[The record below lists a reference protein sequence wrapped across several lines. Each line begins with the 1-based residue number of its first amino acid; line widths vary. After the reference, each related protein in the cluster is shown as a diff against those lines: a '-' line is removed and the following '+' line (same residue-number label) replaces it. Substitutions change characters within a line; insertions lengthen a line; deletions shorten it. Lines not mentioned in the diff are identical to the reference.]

1 MARNVWKLIGGLIVV
16 ALVLSAPAQAAF
28 PGRNGKLM
36 FQRTNAYQQQSG
48 LYAVDPF
55 GIQEDR
61 VTNSQSTILPT
72 WSPDGQR
79 IAFVDSAAIWT
90 MKPDGSDRTLVLD
103 WRSSVWTLSWS
114 PDGAKLVAEL
124 WDCEFQCTQDIYTMN
139 LDGTGLTNITA
150 ADGME
155 DRHPAWSP
163 DGTKIAFSGFV
174 NGAAG
179 LYTMNPDGSGKSP
192 LE

>member
-1 MARNVWKLIGGLIVV
+1 MTRNAWKVLGTVTVIML
-16 ALVLSAPAQAAF
+16 ALTASAQAAY
-28 PGRNGKLM
+28 PGRNGLIA
-36 FQRTNAYQQQSG
+36 FQRAMPYYQQSG
-48 LYAVDPF
+48 IYTTDAYNV
-55 GIQEDR
+55 EETR
-61 VTNSQSTILPT
+61 VTSTESTILPA

-79 IAFVDSAAIWT
+79 IAFVDHAAIYT
-90 MKPDGSDRTLVLD
+90 MKPDGSDRTVVLD
-103 WRSSVWTLSWS
+103 WGSSVWTLSWS
-114 PDGAKLVAEL
+114 PDGTKLAAEL

-179 LYTMNPDGSGKSP
+179 LY
-192 LE
+192 